1 MRRGRKQTS
10 VESIALNNLSKG
22 SVFYTHKQDKDMT
35 AIASYY
41 CKKISTERL
50 ITINPITAETQRIVK
65 VTILSLWDGNLL
77 KKNKNH

>member
-1 MRRGRKQTS
+1 MNNIMRRGRKQTS

-22 SVFYTHKQDKDMT
+22 SVFYTLKQDKDMT

-41 CKKISTERL
+41 GKKISTERL

-65 VTILSLWDGNLL
+65 VTIL
-77 KKNKNH
+77 